1 MHSSDHR
8 MPASHC
14 ALKCISEKNIVRVRQ
29 ILSHRKRTRFWA
41 CCPYSVRA
49 SLQSSSRGN
58 LVLNGGSNATWSLR
72 PKNTLRASHF
82 RLLAIVSYCRLHN
95 ASTFGSR
102 LATRADVKRPTMV
115 ANGEKQMFRAQSE
128 SGAVS
133 GFHVGGSLVGSWTLD
148 LEPPVKRNVVPT
160 GSRAESL
167 ERHAI
172 GPAVHE
178 TLILVWT
185 LR

>member
-1 MHSSDHR
+1 

-82 RLLAIVSYCRLHN
+82 RLLAIVSYCQLHN

-167 ERHAI
+167 ELHAI

>member
-14 ALKCISEKNIVRVRQ
+14 ALKCISGKNIVRVRQ

-72 PKNTLRASHF
+72 PKNTLRAGHF

-102 LATRADVKRPTMV
+102 LATRVDVKRPTMV
-115 ANGEKQMFRAQSE
+115 ASGEKTNVSSAVRDCGSFRFPCWENACRQLDTRLGTFRQKKCS
-128 SGAVS
+128 SGRVA
-133 GFHVGGSLVGSWTLD
+133 
-148 LEPPVKRNVVPT
+148 R
-160 GSRAESL
+160 
-167 ERHAI
+167 
-172 GPAVHE
+172 
-178 TLILVWT
+178 
-185 LR
+185 